1 MRRIGRRLGE
11 VMSQAQAIIVDDN
24 SKNLHVLARLLRNEG
39 MNSIQLTHA
48 NGLEAAVEQAENLA
62 VIFLDLELPGD
73 DGFTLLTRLKSD
85 PRTQTVPVIAYTVH
99 VSEINVA
106 HRHGF
111 DGFIGKPLDSEKF
124 PEQLERILRGEPVWE
139 TP

>member
-1 MRRIGRRLGE
+1 
-11 VMSQAQAIIVDDN
+11 MSQPQALIIDDN
-24 SKNLHVLARLLRNEG
+24 AKNLSVLSRLLRTEG
-39 MNSIQLTHA
+39 LSSLQLTHS
-48 NGLEAAVEQAENLA
+48 NGLDAALEQAENLA

-73 DGFTLLTRLKSD
+73 NGFTLLTRLKSD

-124 PEQLERILRGEPVWE
+124 PEQLERILRGDPVWE

>member
-1 MRRIGRRLGE
+1 MGQ
-11 VMSQAQAIIVDDN
+11 SQALIIDDN
-24 SKNLHVLARLLRNEG
+24 SKNLSVLARLLRTEG
-39 MNSIQLTHA
+39 LTSIQLTHSS
-48 NGLEAAVEQAENLA
+48 GLEAALEQAEKLA

-73 DGFTLLTRLKSD
+73 DGFALLTRLKSD
-85 PRTQTVPVIAYTVH
+85 PRTQSLPVIAYTVH

-124 PEQLERILRGEPVWE
+124 PEQLERILRGDPVWE

>member
-1 MRRIGRRLGE
+1 MG
-11 VMSQAQAIIVDDN
+11 QALAIIIDDN
-24 SKNLHVLARLLRNEG
+24 SKNLSILARLLRTEG
-39 MNSIQLTHA
+39 ITSIQLTHSS
-48 NGLEAAVEQAENLA
+48 GLEAALEQAENLA
-62 VIFLDLELPGD
+62 VVFLDLELPGD
-73 DGFTLLTRLKSD
+73 DGFTLLSRLKSD
-85 PRTQTVPVIAYTVH
+85 PRTQSVPVIAYTVH

>member
-1 MRRIGRRLGE
+1 MG
-11 VMSQAQAIIVDDN
+11 QALAIIIDDN
-24 SKNLHVLARLLRNEG
+24 SKNLSILARLLRTEG
-39 MNSIQLTHA
+39 ITSIQLTHSS
-48 NGLEAAVEQAENLA
+48 GLEAALEQAENLA
-62 VIFLDLELPGD
+62 VVFLDLELPGD

-85 PRTQTVPVIAYTVH
+85 PRTQSVPVIAYTVH

-124 PEQLERILRGEPVWE
+124 PEQLERILRGDPVWE

>member
-1 MRRIGRRLGE
+1 MGQTL
-11 VMSQAQAIIVDDN
+11 AIIIDDN
-24 SKNLHVLARLLRNEG
+24 SKNLSILARLLRTEG
-39 MNSIQLTHA
+39 INSIQLTHSS
-48 NGLEAAVEQAENLA
+48 GLEAALEQAENLA
-62 VIFLDLELPGD
+62 VVFLDLELPGD

-85 PRTQTVPVIAYTVH
+85 PRTQSVPVIAYTVH

-124 PEQLERILRGEPVWE
+124 PEQLERILRGDPVWE

>member
-1 MRRIGRRLGE
+1 MGQ
-11 VMSQAQAIIVDDN
+11 SQALIIDDN
-24 SKNLHVLARLLRNEG
+24 SKNLTILARLLRTEG
-39 MNSIQLTHA
+39 LNSIQLTHSR
-48 NGLEAAVEQAENLA
+48 GLEEALEEAENLS
-62 VIFLDLELPGD
+62 VVFLDLELPGD

-85 PRTQTVPVIAYTVH
+85 PRTQSLPVIAYTVH

-124 PEQLERILRGEPVWE
+124 PEQLERILRGDPVWE

>member
-1 MRRIGRRLGE
+1 
-11 VMSQAQAIIVDDN
+11 MSQTQALIIDDN
-24 SKNLHVLARLLRNEG
+24 PKNLSILARLLRTEG
-39 MNSIQLTHA
+39 LSSIQLTHSS
-48 NGLEAAVEQAENLA
+48 GLEAALEQAVNLT

-73 DGFTLLTRLKSD
+73 DGFTLLARLKSD
-85 PRTQTVPVIAYTVH
+85 PRTQSIPVIAYTVH

>member
-1 MRRIGRRLGE
+1 
-11 VMSQAQAIIVDDN
+11 MSQAQALIIDDN
-24 SKNLHVLARLLRNEG
+24 SKNLNVLARLLRTEG
-39 MNSIQLTHA
+39 LSSIQITHSR
-48 NGLEAAVEQAENLA
+48 GLNAALDQVENLA
-62 VIFLDLELPGD
+62 VIFLDLELPGE

-85 PRTQTVPVIAYTVH
+85 PRTHSIPVIAYTVH

-124 PEQLERILRGEPVWE
+124 PEQLERILRGDAVWE